1 MNYHVDVTVQAQK
14 DLKKLDT
21 HTRERILLWLEK
33 NLEGCENPR
42 IIGKAL
48 TGNYAG
54 YWRYRIGDYRV
65 IAKIID
71 MKVIISVV
79 YVGHRSDIYK

>member
-21 HTRERILLWLEK
+21 RTRERILLWLEK

-79 YVGHRSDIYK
+79 YVGHRSDVYK